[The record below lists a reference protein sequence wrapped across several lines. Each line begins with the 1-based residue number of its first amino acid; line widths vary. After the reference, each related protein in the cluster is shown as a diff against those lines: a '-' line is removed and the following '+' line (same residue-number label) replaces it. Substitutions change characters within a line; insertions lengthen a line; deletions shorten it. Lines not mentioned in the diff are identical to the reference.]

1 MATYTI
7 RNTLSPS
14 KVVSCTITFRS
25 IINKGEDGEPVWLV
39 EINTVEPHKNG
50 GTIPTEFIHL
60 VSTTNLDAAIKKAT
74 EHISSQINW
83 EPLVD
88 DKTAPSIT
96 ASSPINNS
104 IVDINSDVWLDIK
117 ESLPAAGIDISSVK
131 IFVNDID
138 VSDQLDV
145 DGDPYSYR
153 IRWKPMRVYD
163 YY

>member
-1 MATYTI
+1 
-7 RNTLSPS
+7 
-14 KVVSCTITFRS
+14 VVSCTITFRS
-25 IINKGEDGEPVWLV
+25 IVNKGEDGEPVWLV
-39 EINTVEPHKNG
+39 EINTVEPHKYG

-60 VSTTNLDAAIKKAT
+60 VSTTNLDAAVKKAT
-74 EHISSQINW
+74 ENISAQINW

-88 DKTAPSIT
+88 DRTAPSIT

-104 IVDINSDVWLDIK
+104 VVDINSDVWLDIK

-131 IFVNDID
+131 MFVNDME

-153 IRWKPMRVYD
+153 IRWIPPMRVYD
-163 YY
+163 YYY